1 MGFAIKRLTS
11 ANVNEVGNL
20 YVNVYKDVFNFGDS
34 VSEEQKKQMVFNNIK
49 PVLSP
54 IVSQGNCIGCF
65 SDGKLIGG
73 ILAFDFYQMNTE
85 DSDVIKNLF
94 TGFAFKPVEVS
105 RLGRQVMFIHSAFV
119 ADQFRQ
125 HKVLKNML
133 KCLVSINPNKVLVTY
148 TSDRLIG
155 RIVEHLGF
163 NSVTERNGVKL
174 LQFNTDPVK
183 RAGAHS
189 KQMDEVE
196 ANGGHVRGTDDIM
209 TSDGGSSD
217 DEDEPFTEKSGSTL
231 KKILPLVIIGVL
243 IVAIIGVVAYRKSH
257 NNKPIVQIGNPY
269 KSAQQSLENA
279 LHSYDASMLDKVVGV
294 KEGDSYLAQEWA
306 WVNNNAL
313 RQEYIKKMCGL
324 VKFDYSSD
332 SETVKV
338 TIPDFDSMASIVSD
352 DDNKRLI
359 SMYMESAGYK
369 DTDYDWT
376 YELADLM
383 CQWVTEL
390 KEIPTTTKNI
400 KIPVQNGVVTDDS
413 ALDDAI
419 FGSDEF
425 HNFEDKFGQVAINW
439 AGKKKEVYFEYEM
452 RDNPEYAKWKERFEH
467 YYFADGGYYDS
478 DLGRYRGGHFSKEYS
493 KWEPFFKYQKK
504 GSKKVVQRYKN
515 GDLKVRYYAV
525 KDENGNDWIQP
536 AKQTKQKV
544 KKTRMVDDT
553 WEPEHVLL
561 YNVFGTHYIQT
572 SYNGKGYKT
581 FQVGDGT
588 IKHPAGVGTWIITK
602 ALCAD
607 GKYHDVRVAVI
618 GYWKGQDALDYLEQ
632 IDARNVGHTTESSIQ
647 YITYEVRVENLED
660 DTIVLPSTEMCLADR
675 NSNTFGKSGT
685 EYGFTT
691 NVEIKAHEIVT
702 MNDWDSSTELDQY
715 YVCWGGDFER
725 TYPFVFFKILAGTGK
740 VPKYSAYEQFTG
752 SSSMFNEDGTRTQ
765 DPYAESSGTQDN
777 GNSTRSVVQT
787 GTNNESSGTQSTVV
801 DSIGG
806 TPDTDNDVGNVGGT
820 PATNND
826 SSSVGGTPATGSTGS
841 SSTDSPSGGTS
852 SSQTTG
858 TSDSSGVMGSSNS
871 PDSGSDSTTG
881 TSPTSSSM
889 GTASQ

>member
-1 MGFAIKRLTS
+1 MGFAIKHLTS
-11 ANVNEVGNL
+11 ANINEVGNL

-34 VSEEQKKQMVFNNIK
+34 MSEEQKKQMVFNNIK
-49 PVLSP
+49 PVLNQ

-65 SDGKLIGG
+65 SEGKMIGG

-85 DSDVIKNLF
+85 DSSVIKNLF

-119 ADQFRQ
+119 DDQFRQ

-148 TSDRLIG
+148 TSDRLVG
-155 RIVEHLGF
+155 KIVEHLGF
-163 NSVTERNGVKL
+163 NTVTEHNGVKL
-174 LQFNTDPVK
+174 FQFNTDPVK

-189 KQMDEVE
+189 KQMDEIE
-196 ANGGHVRGTDDIM
+196 ANGGHIKGVM
-209 TSDGGSSD
+209 TSDSGA
-217 DEDEPFTEKSGSTL
+217 EDEPSTENSGSTL
-231 KKILPLVIIGVL
+231 KKVLPLVIIGVL

-269 KSAQQSLENA
+269 KAAQQSLETA
-279 LHSYDASMLDKVVGV
+279 LHSYDASTLDKVVGV

-338 TIPDFDSMASIVSD
+338 TIPDFDSMASMVTD

-390 KEIPTTTKNI
+390 KEVPTTTKEI

-452 RDNPEYAKWKERFEH
+452 QDNPEYAKWKERFEH

-493 KWEPFFKYQKK
+493 KWEPFYKYQKK
-504 GSKKVVQRYKN
+504 GSRKVVQKYKN
-515 GDLKVRYYAV
+515 GDLKVRYYSV

-544 KKTRMVDDT
+544 KKTRMVDDV

-588 IKHPAGVGTWIITK
+588 LKHPAGVGTWVITK
-602 ALCAD
+602 VLCAD

-660 DTIVLPSTEMCLADR
+660 DTIVIPSTEMCLADR

-691 NVEIKAHEIVT
+691 NVEIKAHDIVT

-715 YVCWGGDFER
+715 YVCWGRSFQR

-752 SSSMFNEDGTRTQ
+752 SSSMFNEDGTRVE
-765 DPYAESSGTQDN
+765 DPYAESSGTQDD

-787 GTNNESSGTQSTVV
+787 GTNNESSGTQSTGV
-801 DSIGG
+801 DNIGG
-806 TPDTDNDVGNVGGT
+806 TPAMG
-820 PATNND
+820 ND
-826 SSSVGGTPATGSTGS
+826 STNIDSVGGTPATDSDSVGS
-841 SSTDSPSGGTS
+841 SSGTTSGSSSGTTGATSDSNSGATSGTILGTDNSSGVDNSSTAGTSGATS
-852 SSQTTG
+852 SS
-858 TSDSSGVMGSSNS
+858 
-871 PDSGSDSTTG
+871 
-881 TSPTSSSM
+881 SSSSTM
-889 GTASQ
+889 GTTNQ

>member
-11 ANVNEVGNL
+11 ANINEVGNL

-49 PVLSP
+49 PVLNQ

-65 SDGKLIGG
+65 SEGKMIGG

-85 DSDVIKNLF
+85 DSSVIKNLF

-119 ADQFRQ
+119 NDQFRQ

-148 TSDRLIG
+148 TSDRLVG
-155 RIVEHLGF
+155 KIVEHLGF
-163 NSVTERNGVKL
+163 NTVTERNGIKL
-174 LQFNTDPVK
+174 FQFNTDPVK

-189 KQMDEVE
+189 KQMDEIE
-196 ANGGHVRGTDDIM
+196 ANGGHIKGVM
-209 TSDGGSSD
+209 TSDSD
-217 DEDEPFTEKSGSTL
+217 AEDEPSTENSGSTL
-231 KKILPLVIIGVL
+231 KKVLPLVIIGVL
-243 IVAIIGVVAYRKSH
+243 IVSIIGVVAYRKSH

-269 KSAQQSLENA
+269 KAAQQSLETA
-279 LHSYDASMLDKVVGV
+279 LHSYDASTLDKVVGV

-338 TIPDFDSMASIVSD
+338 TIPDFDSMASIVTD

-390 KEIPTTTKNI
+390 KEVPTTTKEI
-400 KIPVQNGVVTDDS
+400 KIPVQNGVVIDDS

-493 KWEPFFKYQKK
+493 KWEPFYKYQKK
-504 GSKKVVQRYKN
+504 GSRKIVQKYKN
-515 GDLKVRYYAV
+515 GDLKVRYYSV

-544 KKTRMVDDT
+544 KKTRMIDDV

-588 IKHPAGVGTWIITK
+588 LKHPAGVGTWVITK
-602 ALCAD
+602 VLCAD

-660 DTIVLPSTEMCLADR
+660 DTIVIPSTEMCLADR

-691 NVEIKAHEIVT
+691 NVEIKAHDIVT

-715 YVCWGGDFER
+715 YVCWGRSFQR

-752 SSSMFNEDGTRTQ
+752 SSSMFNEDGTRVE
-765 DPYAESSGTQDN
+765 DPYAESSGTQDD

-787 GTNNESSGTQSTVV
+787 GTNNESSGTQSTGV
-801 DSIGG
+801 DNI
-806 TPDTDNDVGNVGGT
+806 GGT
-820 PATNND
+820 PATGND
-826 SSSVGGTPATGSTGS
+826 STNIDSVGGTPATDSDSTGS
-841 SSTDSPSGGTS
+841 SSGTTGTTSDSNSGSTGNSSGVDNSSTAGTSETTS
-852 SSQTTG
+852 SS
-858 TSDSSGVMGSSNS
+858 SS
-871 PDSGSDSTTG
+871 
-881 TSPTSSSM
+881 SSSM
-889 GTASQ
+889 GTTNQ

>member
-11 ANVNEVGNL
+11 ANINEVGNL

-49 PVLSP
+49 PVLNQ

-65 SDGKLIGG
+65 SEGKMIGG

-85 DSDVIKNLF
+85 DSSVIKNLF

-119 ADQFRQ
+119 NDQFRQ

-148 TSDRLIG
+148 TSDRLVG
-155 RIVEHLGF
+155 KIVEHLGF
-163 NSVTERNGVKL
+163 NTVTERNGIKL
-174 LQFNTDPVK
+174 FQFNTDPVK

-189 KQMDEVE
+189 KQMDEIE
-196 ANGGHVRGTDDIM
+196 ANGGRIKGVM
-209 TSDGGSSD
+209 TSDSD
-217 DEDEPFTEKSGSTL
+217 AEDEPSTENSGSTL
-231 KKILPLVIIGVL
+231 KKVLPLVIIGVL
-243 IVAIIGVVAYRKSH
+243 IVSIIGVVAYRKSH

-269 KSAQQSLENA
+269 KAAQQSLETA
-279 LHSYDASMLDKVVGV
+279 LHSYDASTLDKVVGV

-338 TIPDFDSMASIVSD
+338 TIPDFDSMASIVTD

-390 KEIPTTTKNI
+390 KEVPTTTKEI
-400 KIPVQNGVVTDDS
+400 KIPVQNGVVIDDS

-493 KWEPFFKYQKK
+493 KWEPFYKYQKK
-504 GSKKVVQRYKN
+504 GSRKIVQKYKN
-515 GDLKVRYYAV
+515 GDLKVRYYSV

-544 KKTRMVDDT
+544 KKTRMIDDV

-588 IKHPAGVGTWIITK
+588 LKHPAGVGTWVITK
-602 ALCAD
+602 VLCAD

-660 DTIVLPSTEMCLADR
+660 DTIVIPSTEMCLADR

-691 NVEIKAHEIVT
+691 NVEIKAHDIVT

-715 YVCWGGDFER
+715 YVCWGRSFQR

-752 SSSMFNEDGTRTQ
+752 SSSMFNEDGTRVE
-765 DPYAESSGTQDN
+765 DPYAESSGTQDD

-787 GTNNESSGTQSTVV
+787 GTNNESSGTQSTGV
-801 DSIGG
+801 DNI
-806 TPDTDNDVGNVGGT
+806 GGT
-820 PATNND
+820 PATGND
-826 SSSVGGTPATGSTGS
+826 STNIDSVGGTPATDSDSTGS
-841 SSTDSPSGGTS
+841 SSGTTGTTSDSNSGSTGNSSGVDNSSTAGTSETTS
-852 SSQTTG
+852 SS
-858 TSDSSGVMGSSNS
+858 SS
-871 PDSGSDSTTG
+871 
-881 TSPTSSSM
+881 SSSM
-889 GTASQ
+889 GTTNQ

>member
-11 ANVNEVGNL
+11 ANINEVGNL

-49 PVLSP
+49 PVLNQ

-65 SDGKLIGG
+65 SEGKMIGG

-85 DSDVIKNLF
+85 DSSVIKNLF

-148 TSDRLIG
+148 TSDKLVG
-155 RIVEHLGF
+155 KIVEHLGF
-163 NSVTERNGVKL
+163 NTVTERNGIKL
-174 LQFNTDPVK
+174 FQFNTDPVK

-189 KQMDEVE
+189 KQMDEIE
-196 ANGGHVRGTDDIM
+196 ANGGHINGVM
-209 TSDGGSSD
+209 TSDSGT
-217 DEDEPFTEKSGSTL
+217 EDEPSTENSGSTL
-231 KKILPLVIIGVL
+231 KKVLPLVIIGVL
-243 IVAIIGVVAYRKSH
+243 IALIIGVVAYRKSH

-269 KSAQQSLENA
+269 KAAQQSLEAA

-338 TIPDFDSMASIVSD
+338 TIPDFDSMASIVTD

-390 KEIPTTTKNI
+390 KEVPTTTKEI

-493 KWEPFFKYQKK
+493 KWEPFYKYQKK
-504 GSKKVVQRYKN
+504 GSRKVVQKYKN
-515 GDLKVRYYAV
+515 GDLKVRYYSV

-544 KKTRMVDDT
+544 KKTRMVDDV

-588 IKHPAGVGTWIITK
+588 LKHPAGVGTWVITK
-602 ALCAD
+602 VLCAD

-660 DTIVLPSTEMCLADR
+660 DTIVIPSTEMCLADR

-691 NVEIKAHEIVT
+691 NVEIKAHDIVT

-715 YVCWGGDFER
+715 YVCWGRSFQR

-752 SSSMFNEDGTRTQ
+752 SSSMFNEDGTRVE
-765 DPYAESSGTQDN
+765 DPYAESSGTQDD
-777 GNSTRSVVQT
+777 GNSTRSVIQT
-787 GTNNESSGTQSTVV
+787 GTNNESSGTQSTGV
-801 DSIGG
+801 DNI
-806 TPDTDNDVGNVGGT
+806 GGT
-820 PATNND
+820 PATGND
-826 SSSVGGTPATGSTGS
+826 STNIDSVGGTPATDSD
-841 SSTDSPSGGTS
+841 STDTTS
-852 SSQTTG
+852 SSSSGTTSG
-858 TSDSSGVMGSSNS
+858 VDSSSGTTSEANNSSEVDNS
-871 PDSGSDSTTG
+871 SAADTSGA
-881 TSPTSSSM
+881 TSSSSSS
-889 GTASQ
+889 GTIDNSSSKGTTNQ

>member
-11 ANVNEVGNL
+11 ANINEVGNL

-49 PVLSP
+49 PVLNQ

-65 SDGKLIGG
+65 SEGKMIGG

-85 DSDVIKNLF
+85 DSSVIKNLF

-119 ADQFRQ
+119 NDQFRQ

-148 TSDRLIG
+148 TSDRLVG
-155 RIVEHLGF
+155 KIVEHLGF
-163 NSVTERNGVKL
+163 NTVTERNGIKL
-174 LQFNTDPVK
+174 FQFNTDPVK

-189 KQMDEVE
+189 KQMDEIE
-196 ANGGHVRGTDDIM
+196 ANGGHIKGVM
-209 TSDGGSSD
+209 TSDSD
-217 DEDEPFTEKSGSTL
+217 AEDEPSTENSGSTL
-231 KKILPLVIIGVL
+231 KKVLPLVIIGVL
-243 IVAIIGVVAYRKSH
+243 IVSIIGVVAYRKSH

-269 KSAQQSLENA
+269 KAAQQSLETA
-279 LHSYDASMLDKVVGV
+279 LHSYDASTLDKVVGV

-338 TIPDFDSMASIVSD
+338 TIPDFDSMASIVTD

-390 KEIPTTTKNI
+390 KEVPTTTKEI
-400 KIPVQNGVVTDDS
+400 KIPVQNGVVIDDS

-493 KWEPFFKYQKK
+493 KWEPFYKYQKK
-504 GSKKVVQRYKN
+504 GSRKIVQKYKN
-515 GDLKVRYYAV
+515 GDLKVRYYSV

-544 KKTRMVDDT
+544 KKTRMIDDV

-588 IKHPAGVGTWIITK
+588 LKHPAGVGTWVITK
-602 ALCAD
+602 VLCAD

-660 DTIVLPSTEMCLADR
+660 DTIVIPSTEMCLADR
-675 NSNTFGKSGT
+675 NANTFGKSGT

-691 NVEIKAHEIVT
+691 NVEIKAHDIVT

-715 YVCWGGDFER
+715 YVCWGRSFQR

-752 SSSMFNEDGTRTQ
+752 SSSMFNEDGTRVE
-765 DPYAESSGTQDN
+765 DPYAESSGTQDD

-787 GTNNESSGTQSTVV
+787 GTNNESSGTQSTGV
-801 DSIGG
+801 DNI
-806 TPDTDNDVGNVGGT
+806 GGT
-820 PATNND
+820 PATGND
-826 SSSVGGTPATGSTGS
+826 STNIDSVGGTPATDSDSTGS
-841 SSTDSPSGGTS
+841 SSGTTGTTSDSNSGSTGNSSGVDNSSTAGTSETTS
-852 SSQTTG
+852 SS
-858 TSDSSGVMGSSNS
+858 SS
-871 PDSGSDSTTG
+871 
-881 TSPTSSSM
+881 SSSM
-889 GTASQ
+889 GTTNQ